1 MNLEQGLRFLV
12 FLDDILIEEEDEH
25 VNDDDDFV
33 GRIEPEPEKNV
44 ISDEDGEDDDV
55 DAMEDEDIGGFE
67 F

>member
-1 MNLEQGLRFLV
+1 MGEGGENEFIRDPQQN
-12 FLDDILIEEEDEH
+12 LIEEEDEH

-33 GRIEPEPEKNV
+33 GHVEPEAERNV
-44 ISDEDGEDDDV
+44 FDKDGEDDDV

>member
-1 MNLEQGLRFLV
+1 EQGLRFLV